1 MHDKFTV
8 LQNFVNK
15 EPRQKHIHISNQSLP
30 TDFKQMIFIG
40 FPLRIYCTGTF
51 VLKLRENYYTDEKK
65 KTKPNNTK
73 SHSWLLQLSL
83 EKQNCVQ
90 KELLPPGPFFLLFLV
105 FFLFESSA
113 NASAAFCSLVTK
125 YSMSSKMWFRICYG
139 RKEK

>member
-65 KTKPNNTK
+65 KNQTKQHKKPFLAPSIILRETE
-73 SHSWLLQLSL
+73 L
-83 EKQNCVQ
+83 CV
-90 KELLPPGPFFLLFLV
+90 ERTPTSRS
-105 FFLFESSA
+105 FLFTFLS
-113 NASAAFCSLVTK
+113 FLPL
-125 YSMSSKMWFRICYG
+125 
-139 RKEK
+139 